1 MPPPTTFIA
10 GDWGTSALRLWLC
23 RDGVPVDRVDGPGV
37 AAAAGRLDRIFL
49 AATLPWREEEG
60 ELPALLCGMVGS
72 SIGWVEAAY
81 QPCPADLSSLARGLT
96 RFQAEGEDVAIIPGL
111 SCTNPLG
118 APDVMRGEETQIL
131 GALALD
137 PELAR
142 GRRLL
147 CLPGTH
153 NKWVRLDHGR
163 VVDFQTSLSGEMF
176 ALLRQHSVLG
186 RDTDG
191 LSPQTGPAFALGVE
205 RALTGTPLTH
215 LLFEARSRRLL
226 EGLSAQDALSFL
238 SGMVVGSD
246 VAGAGVLADG
256 LLDGP
261 ILLIGSPALT
271 DAYCIALAVA
281 GLDAVARDGDDL
293 VLAGL
298 CALHSALTRTN

>member
-1 MPPPTTFIA
+1 MTRPRFFIA

-60 ELPALLCGMVGS
+60 ALPALLCGMVGS

-96 RFQAEGEDVAIIPGL
+96 RFQAEGEDVAIVPGL
-111 SCTNPLG
+111 SCRNPQG

-137 PELAR
+137 PDLGR

-153 NKWVRLDHGR
+153 NKWVRLDQGR
-163 VVDFQTSLSGEMF
+163 VVDFQTALTGEMF

-191 LSPQTGPAFALGVE
+191 LSPQTGAAFTLGVE
-205 RALTGTPLTH
+205 RALTGAPLPH

-226 EGLSAQDALSFL
+226 DGLSAADALSLL
-238 SGMVVGSD
+238 SGLVVGGD
-246 VAGAGVLADG
+246 VAGVRALAGDG
-256 LLDGP
+256 LDGP

-271 DAYCIALAVA
+271 DAYRTALAVA
-281 GLDAVARDGDDL
+281 GLDSVARDGDDL

-298 CALHSALTRTN
+298 CALHGALTTRD

>member
-1 MPPPTTFIA
+1 MTTPTFFIA

-49 AATLPWREEEG
+49 AATLPWREAEG
-60 ELPALLCGMVGS
+60 DLPALLCGMVGS

-81 QPCPADLSSLARGLT
+81 QPCPADLGSLARGLT
-96 RFQAEGEDVAIIPGL
+96 RFQAEGEHVAIVPGL

-131 GALALD
+131 GALACD
-137 PELAR
+137 PDLGR

-153 NKWVRLDHGR
+153 NKWVRLDNGR
-163 VVDFQTSLSGEMF
+163 VQDFQTCLSGEMF

-191 LSPQTGPAFALGVE
+191 LSPQVGTAFTAGVV
-205 RALTGTPLTH
+205 RALTGAPLTH

-238 SGMVVGSD
+238 SGLIIGSD
-246 VAGAGVLADG
+246 VAGARTLAAAG
-256 LLDGP
+256 TDGP
-261 ILLIGSPALT
+261 ILLIGAPALT
-271 DAYCIALAVA
+271 DAYGAALAIA
-281 GLDAVARDGDDL
+281 GLDATARDGDDL

-298 CALHSALTRTN
+298 RALYGALTWTN